1 MPELPV
7 VDITKGDAWSTQTA
21 ASPFR
26 YPGGKGFMTNY
37 LKRHLEAMN
46 SNGEKLFVEPF
57 CGGAGAAINL
67 LKTGAVD
74 QLHLNDADIRI
85 YSAWKAM
92 ITESDRFLDAI
103 QSARLDLEEWHLKR
117 ETVNN
122 LDETGY
128 SFELGFASFYMN
140 RTTRSGIIE
149 RAGPIGGYAQNGK
162 WKLDARFNKA
172 GLCNKIKWLSSQRG
186 RIEISNNDAL
196 SLLNSFSKKCD
207 LESTLFFIDP
217 PYVKV
222 GGRLY
227 LNGMNEAKHIALSD
241 LLINRTLPN
250 WVLTYDNHP
259 LIRALYASEDLSEI
273 VVNYSLQAKRKES
286 EILVLPA
293 SRV

>member
-1 MPELPV
+1 
-7 VDITKGDAWSTQTA
+7 
-21 ASPFR
+21 
-26 YPGGKGFMTNY
+26 
-37 LKRHLEAMN
+37 
-46 SNGEKLFVEPF
+46 
-57 CGGAGAAINL
+57 
-67 LKTGAVD
+67 
-74 QLHLNDADIRI
+74 
-85 YSAWKAM
+85 M